1 MRVMS
6 RVVVL
11 LALALALVGTGQ
23 AWGLGQAEK
32 APVLRELTAVKLE
45 NVYLRLAA
53 IQRMQQDALADLQ
66 RLVVTIETDHPGW
79 TYDVQAQRLV
89 AKPAAP
95 KADAK
100 PDAPAAP
107 KK

>member
-11 LALALALVGTGQ
+11 LALALALVGTVQ
-23 AWGLGQAEK
+23 AQAEK
-32 APVLRELTAVKLE
+32 APPVLRELTAVKLE

-66 RLVVTIETDHPGW
+66 RLVTQVETDHPGW

-89 AKPAAP
+89 AKPVPLAP
-95 KADAK
+95 PKTAD
-100 PDAPAAP
+100 

>member
-1 MRVMS
+1 MRVTS

-11 LALALALVGTGQ
+11 LALALVGTVQ
-23 AWGLGQAEK
+23 AQAPAQAEK
-32 APVLRELTAVKLE
+32 APPVLRELTAVKLE

-66 RLVVTIETDHPGW
+66 RLVTQVETDHPGW
-79 TYDVQAQRLV
+79 TYDVQSQRLV
-89 AKPAAP
+89 AKPVPLAP
-95 KADAK
+95 PKTAD
-100 PDAPAAP
+100 